1 MSLDNYGNF
10 SDVVVHG
17 HKDRPAISGAVDD
30 LLSGSHANIFRPNS
44 QSDARPLNNTGSN
57 DYIDFAVLGNPYGGN
72 GRSHGQDGHHGR
84 RGHHG
89 HHGFDGHPVTD
100 GHSGHSHH
108 GHDGHHSSHGHDG
121 HHHSAAGAVSV
132 SGEGAPDA
140 TSAEAT
146 AGNAE
151 DYCADDCSVPAPVGD
166 TAGGDNNVGNASP
179 YSYSAQDKMDE
190 VLLDLERAMR
200 ATGRGSIAIATEW
213 MREAQADMME
223 LAQALGLGSGAGSE
237 SGACSEGGGCSEGG
251 SSSEVPSE
259 APVEQVAADDNSHGG
274 GHDSGAQSPSV
285 EAPAAAEGDG
295 QTVESDSVN
304 DSVEPGTANPDRS
317 KPVTAT
323 IDQLLMQNDRSQNP
337 VRPGENTAHFGWADG
352 RSGAGIHKPATPD
365 ARYNYLMAWNMVYPE
380 QGKTANPDAS
390 VEMQNFRTYVHTK
403 DGQWLEVLNQNNSG
417 MGGGLSDADFADP
430 YAVYDSPI
438 TNTNDGVA
446 SFKAPPP
453 GFNFQPWI
461 GDRGAFDNQNI
472 DGIYISGLVRSDRS
486 DSNLVIDQGADWYAR
501 QSGTAVGT
509 ENSDGVGTSN
519 WLRLTDSWQPL
530 LYSTLSAEELRRN
543 PPPGITA

>member
-1 MSLDNYGNF
+1 MSLDNFGNV

-17 HKDRPAISGAVDD
+17 HKDRPAMSGAVHD

-44 QSDARPLNNTGSN
+44 QSDARPLNSNGSN
-57 DYIDFAVLGNPYGGN
+57 DYIDFAVLGNPYGGS
-72 GRSHGQDGHHGR
+72 GRSHGQDGRHGR
-84 RGHHG
+84 HG
-89 HHGFDGHPVTD
+89 YHGFDGHPVTD
-100 GHSGHSHH
+100 GRSGH
-108 GHDGHHSSHGHDG
+108 GHHENNCANDC
-121 HHHSAAGAVSV
+121 
-132 SGEGAPDA
+132 
-140 TSAEAT
+140 AE
-146 AGNAE
+146 
-151 DYCADDCSVPAPVGD
+151 SVPQGD
-166 TAGGDNNVGNASP
+166 TAGSDASVGGTNLDSF
-179 YSYSAQDKMDE
+179 SAQDKLDE
-190 VLLDLERAMR
+190 LLLDLERAMR
-200 ATGRGSIAIATEW
+200 ATGRGSTAIATEW
-213 MREAQADMME
+213 MREAQADLME
-223 LAQALGLGSGAGSE
+223 LMQVLGGGAGTVSE
-237 SGACSEGGGCSEGG
+237 SNDCS
-251 SSSEVPSE
+251 
-259 APVEQVAADDNSHGG
+259 ADCNTQGGG
-274 GHDSGAQSPSV
+274 GHDNGAETSSTETSPAETSPTQKPEV
-285 EAPAAAEGDG
+285 AEGG
-295 QTVESDSVN
+295 GHAAESDSVS
-304 DSVEPGTANPDRS
+304 DVVESGSTSQDRG

-323 IDQLLMQNDRSQNP
+323 IDQLLMQNDRNQNP
-337 VRPGENTAHFGWADG
+337 VKPGENTAHFGWADG

-365 ARYNYLMAWNMVYPE
+365 PRYNYLMAWNMVYPE

-403 DGQWLEVLNQNNSG
+403 DGQWLEVLNQNKTG
-417 MGGGLSDADFADP
+417 IGGGLSDADFADP

-438 TNTNDGVA
+438 TNRDDGVA

-461 GDRGAFDNQNI
+461 NDRGAFDNQNI

-530 LYSTLSAEELRRN
+530 LYSTVSADELRRN